1 MAIKDDAVWSVAVM
15 WVMTVIV
22 LAFTVL
28 RVYTRAFVVKSF
40 GGDDWVYV
48 FAFFCFFM
56 YTTFVSVAGVHGY
69 GQDMVIVQEKPDEMK
84 KAIIYLAVGQTFAMV
99 GMTVAKW
106 SLGLFLLRLVESAW
120 HKTSIWMTLVLLA
133 IASLLSTFVFWFQCS
148 PPRAMWDRTLPG
160 AKCEEK
166 SIESNK
172 PTATCAFADLFF
184 ALVPWWFMWN
194 LQMNKREKLIILF
207 SLSLGVIA
215 AAFGFKRC
223 TEIYKLVGQNFLKDV
238 VSIII
243 WAAAEI
249 AVTMVCIGIPICR
262 PLYKDYLSRLS
273 SRDTSKYKGLSGE
286 RRGGGG
292 KGGATASGGS
302 VPLRTIGGSVS
313 AKRAD
318 SGLAGGTN
326 TTVSKVF
333 YIGEGGS
340 DEEIL
345 DPAYRPGKYSPPNP
359 ERAIRVTEEY
369 EVTTSKV

>member
-1 MAIKDDAVWSVAVM
+1 MAIKDDAVWSIAVM

-22 LAFTVL
+22 LAFTGL

-48 FAFFCFFM
+48 FAFFCFLM
-56 YTTFVSVAGVHGY
+56 YATFVSVAGVHGY

-160 AKCEEK
+160 AKCEV
-166 SIESNK
+166 
-172 PTATCAFADLFF
+172 PQLPFFYFLGATCAFADLFF

-292 KGGATASGGS
+292 KGERPPVGDLCPCAPSG
-302 VPLRTIGGSVS
+302 V
-313 AKRAD
+313 A
-318 SGLAGGTN
+318 
-326 TTVSKVF
+326 
-333 YIGEGGS
+333 
-340 DEEIL
+340 
-345 DPAYRPGKYSPPNP
+345 
-359 ERAIRVTEEY
+359 
-369 EVTTSKV
+369 

>member
-1 MAIKDDAVWSVAVM
+1 MAIKDDGVWSIAVM

-40 GGDDWVYV
+40 GGDDYVYV
-48 FAFFCFFM
+48 FAFFCFLM
-56 YTTFVSVAGVHGY
+56 YATFVSVAGVHGY
-69 GQDMVIVQEKPDEMK
+69 GQDMIVVQEKPDEMK
-84 KAIIYLAVGQTFAMV
+84 KAIIYLAVGQTFAII

-120 HKTSIWMTLVLLA
+120 HKTSIWITLMLLA
-133 IASLLSTFVFWFQCS
+133 IASLLSAFVFWFQCS
-148 PPRAMWDRTLPG
+148 PPRAMWDRTLP
-160 AKCEEK
+160 
-166 SIESNK
+166 
-172 PTATCAFADLFF
+172 ATCAFADLFF

-194 LQMNKREKLIILF
+194 LQMNKREKLIILI

-223 TEIYKLVGQNFLKDV
+223 TEIYKLVGENFLKDV

-286 RRGGGG
+286 RRGGG

-313 AKRAD
+313 ARGDLKRAD
-318 SGLAGGTN
+318 SGLAGGTT
-326 TTVSKVF
+326 TTVSKAF

-345 DPAYRPGKYSPPNP
+345 DPAYMPGKYSPPNP

-369 EVTTSKV
+369 EVTSTSKV